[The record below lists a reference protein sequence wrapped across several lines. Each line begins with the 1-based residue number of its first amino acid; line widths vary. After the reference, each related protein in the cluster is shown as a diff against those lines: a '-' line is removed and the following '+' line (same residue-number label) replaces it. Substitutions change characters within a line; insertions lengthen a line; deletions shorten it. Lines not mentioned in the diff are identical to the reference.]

1 MAVIPSPLSNSIQGI
16 NQSTVSG
23 SIFGG
28 NKVDAQTQS
37 SINANT
43 SAVASMQK
51 QVNELSQTNAQI
63 LTNLT
68 QIGSFQAQVDSV
80 RLQLNGIS
88 DTLQSVAT
96 ITASES
102 ALEKQKDTYEQEKQ
116 KRLAEAGARGGQ
128 ENLLET
134 KIQSALSE
142 PVKRIGDKV
151 SFGFNNLMSFV
162 WTLLGGWL
170 TLQGIN
176 VLKAL
181 QDGDKKKLNEIKDSV
196 IKTLLVAGGVFT
208 IISVGIGKVIG
219 TITGLVGKIGKF
231 IVGGLIIKPFQTV
244 ATGLRNAL
252 PGRTPTPPKGSG
264 PKAPIKGPN
273 FLGGAFNLYTALRNY
288 GNGEI
293 TDTIM
298 QGVLGALLLTPA
310 GRLVSAVRTLLGVA
324 VTADEIAEVFGS
336 NIFGENP
343 DILKK
348 AKQVKDLAEKEAQQ
362 NKLTESAL
370 KKPEP
375 PKPADAKPEPSK
387 PADAKLEPPKPAD
400 AKSTPSTPMIPPASN
415 LQINVPDTSKPET
428 SAPSPEMV
436 SKFEQAW
443 QYKDNPLARGRIE
456 GAWNKMGVEEKQ
468 QAKDWATSKGY
479 DWREM
484 KLPDSKDQMSSVP
497 SKETPKSAETSSKPS
512 TPPTTTAA
520 ETSSKPSTPPTT
532 TAAETSS
539 KPSTPEITPAQTTK
553 MQTVPFNIGPEPEP
567 KPNVVYAPSG
577 SSAPQQQQ
585 PMSTGA
591 ASDVPA
597 IPSSN
602 PDNFYTLY
610 SQINYNVV
618 L

>member
-1 MAVIPSPLSNSIQGI
+1 MAVIPSPLSNSLAGI

-28 NKVDAQTQS
+28 GNKVDPQTES
-37 SINANT
+37 AINANT
-43 SAVASMQK
+43 SAVASLQK
-51 QVNELSQTNAQI
+51 QVNQLSQTNAQI

-116 KRLAEAGARGGQ
+116 QRLAEAGARGGQ

-170 TLQGIN
+170 TTQGIN

-231 IVGGLIIKPFQTV
+231 LVGGLIIKPFQTV
-244 ATGLRNAL
+244 MRGLGNAL
-252 PGRTPTPPKGSG
+252 PGRTATPPKGSG
-264 PKAPIKGPN
+264 PKGPRAGGGIGGTISKGVTVISG
-273 FLGGAFNLYTALRNY
+273 LMNY
-288 GNGEI
+288 FNGENV
-293 TDTIM
+293 D
-298 QGVLGALLLTPA
+298 ALLA
-310 GRLVSAVRTLLGVA
+310 IATLLGPGKFVKIA
-324 VTADEIAEVFGS
+324 AGAGFLADEIAEAFGS
-336 NIFGENP
+336 NLFGEDPN
-343 DILKK
+343 KK
-348 AKQVKDLAEKEAQQ
+348 KQAEAIANAAKEEAQKNKK
-362 NKLTESAL
+362 NKLTSSPL
-370 KKPEP
+370 KKDEP
-375 PKPADAKPEPSK
+375 PKPATAKPAPTTSM
-387 PADAKLEPPKPAD
+387 
-400 AKSTPSTPMIPPASN
+400 TPPASN
-415 LQINVPDTSKPET
+415 LQINSPDTQKTQDTQKASETQKAPET
-428 SAPSPEMV
+428 PKAPDPAKV
-436 SKFEQAW
+436 KQFEQAW

-456 GAWNKMGVEEKQ
+456 GAWNKMSSEEKQ

-479 DWREM
+479 DWKEM
-484 KLPDSKDQMSSVP
+484 KLSDSTNQMSSVP

-512 TPPTTTAA
+512 TTPTSVPPPA
-520 ETSSKPSTPPTT
+520 ETSSKPS
-532 TAAETSS
+532 
-539 KPSTPEITPAQTTK
+539 KPEITPAQTTK
-553 MQTVPFNIGPEPEP
+553 MQTVPFNSLCSFRIFC
-567 KPNVVYAPSG
+567 
-577 SSAPQQQQ
+577 
-585 PMSTGA
+585 STTTDTNEYW
-591 ASDVPA
+591 SC
-597 IPSSN
+597 
-602 PDNFYTLY
+602 
-610 SQINYNVV
+610 Q
-618 L
+618 

>member
-1 MAVIPSPLSNSIQGI
+1 MAVIPSPLSNSLAGI

-23 SIFGG
+23 NIFGGG
-28 NKVDAQTQS
+28 NKVDTQTES
-37 SINANT
+37 AINVNT
-43 SAVASMQK
+43 SAVASLQK

-88 DTLQSVAT
+88 DTLQTVAT
-96 ITASES
+96 VTASES
-102 ALEKQKDTYEQEKQ
+102 ALERQKDLYEQEQQ
-116 KRLAEAGARGGQ
+116 KRLAEAGARGGK
-128 ENLLET
+128 ESLLET

-142 PVKRIGDKV
+142 PVRRIGDKV
-151 SFGFNNLMSFV
+151 SFGFNNLMSFI

-170 TLQGIN
+170 TLQGIKT
-176 VLKAL
+176 LKAL
-181 QDGDKKKLNEIKDSV
+181 EDDDKKKLNDIKDSV
-196 IKTLLVAGGVFT
+196 IKTLLVAGGIFT
-208 IISVGIGKVIG
+208 VINVGIGKVIG

-252 PGRTPTPPKGSG
+252 PGRTVPPLKGPG
-264 PKAPIKGPN
+264 TKGPIKGPN
-273 FLGGAFNLYTALRNY
+273 FLGGALNLYTALRNY

-310 GRLVSAVRTLLGVA
+310 GRLVSAVRTILGVA

-362 NKLTESAL
+362 NKLTASAL

-375 PKPADAKPEPSK
+375 STLTPTSAKPV
-387 PADAKLEPPKPAD
+387 
-400 AKSTPSTPMIPPASN
+400 PSTTMIPPASN
-415 LQINVPDTSKPET
+415 LQINAPDTQKPST
-428 SAPSPEMV
+428 PAPSPEMV

-456 GAWNKMGVEEKQ
+456 GAWNKMSPEEQQ
-468 QAKDWATSKGY
+468 QAKDWAGSTGK
-479 DWREM
+479 DWTKM
-484 KLPDSKDQMSSVP
+484 KLPDSANQTSP
-497 SKETPKSAETSSKPS
+497 IPPKEPVKPAETSSK
-512 TPPTTTAA
+512 
-520 ETSSKPSTPPTT
+520 SSI
-532 TAAETSS
+532 
-539 KPSTPEITPAQTTK
+539 PEITSAQTTK

-567 KPNVVYAPSG
+567 KPNIVYASSG
-577 SSAPQQQQ
+577 SSTPPQEQ
-585 PMSTGA
+585 PLSTGA

>member
-1 MAVIPSPLSNSIQGI
+1 MAVIPSPLSNSIRGI
-16 NQSTVSG
+16 NESTVSG

-28 NKVDAQTQS
+28 GNGVDAQTQS

-51 QVNELSQTNAQI
+51 QVNELSKTNTQI

-102 ALEKQKDTYEQEKQ
+102 ALEKQKDLYEQQQQ

-128 ENLLET
+128 EGLLET

-162 WTLLGGWL
+162 MTLLGGWL
-170 TLQGIN
+170 TTQGIN

-208 IISVGIGKVIG
+208 IINVGIVKVIG

-231 IVGGLIIKPFQTV
+231 LVGGLIIKPFQLV
-244 ATGLRNAL
+244 ATALRGAL
-252 PGRTPTPPKGSG
+252 PGRTVTPPTG
-264 PKAPIKGPN
+264 PKPGPKGPVKGPN
-273 FLGGAFNLYTALRNY
+273 FLGGALNLYTALRNY

-310 GRLVSAVRTLLGVA
+310 GRLVSAVRTILGVA

-348 AKQVKDLAEKEAQQ
+348 AKQVKDNAEKEAQKNKK
-362 NKLTESAL
+362 NKLTSSPL
-370 KKPEP
+370 KKDEP
-375 PKPADAKPEPSK
+375 PKPTTAKPAPTTSM
-387 PADAKLEPPKPAD
+387 
-400 AKSTPSTPMIPPASN
+400 TPPASN
-415 LQINVPDTSKPET
+415 LQINAPETQKTPDTQKAPET
-428 SAPSPEMV
+428 TKAPDPAKVEQ
-436 SKFEQAW
+436 FEQAW
-443 QYKDNPLARGRIE
+443 KMRNFGPARGQIE

-468 QAKDWATSKGY
+468 QAKDWAESTGK
-479 DWREM
+479 DWKEM
-484 KLPDSKDQMSSVP
+484 KLPDSKDQISSVP
-497 SKETPKSAETSSKPS
+497 SKEMPKP
-512 TPPTTTAA
+512 
-520 ETSSKPSTPPTT
+520 
-532 TAAETSS
+532 AETSS

-553 MQTVPFNIGPEPEP
+553 MQTVPFNIGPEPES
-567 KPNVVYAPSG
+567 KPNIVYSPSKP
-577 SSAPQQQQ
+577 STPPQKQ
-585 PMSTGA
+585 PLSTGS
-591 ASDVPA
+591 ASDVPF

>member
-1 MAVIPSPLSNSIQGI
+1 MAVIPSPLSSSIQGI
-16 NQSTVSG
+16 NQTTVSG
-23 SIFGG
+23 NIFGGG

-37 SINANT
+37 SIDSNT
-43 SAVASMQK
+43 SAVASLQK
-51 QVNELSQTNAQI
+51 QVNQLSQNNAQI
-63 LTNLT
+63 LTSLT

-96 ITASES
+96 ITTNENV
-102 ALEKQKDTYEQEKQ
+102 LERQKDNYEQEKQ

-128 ENLLET
+128 EGLLET

-142 PVKRIGDKV
+142 PVKRIGNKV

-162 WTLLGGWL
+162 MTLLGGWL
-170 TLQGIN
+170 TTQGIN

-181 QDGDKKKLNEIKDSV
+181 QDGNKKKLNEIKDSV
-196 IKTLLVAGGVFT
+196 IKTLLIAGGVFT
-208 IISVGIGKVIG
+208 IINVGIGKVIG
-219 TITGLVGKIGKF
+219 TITGLASKIAKF
-231 IVGGLIIKPFQTV
+231 LVGGLIIKPFQAV
-244 ATGLRNAL
+244 MRGLGGAL
-252 PGRTPTPPKGSG
+252 PGRTVTPPTG
-264 PKAPIKGPN
+264 PKPGPKGPVKGPN
-273 FLGGAFNLYTALRNY
+273 FLGGALNLYTALRNY

-310 GRLVSAVRTLLGVA
+310 GRLVSAVRTILGVA

-348 AKQVKDLAEKEAQQ
+348 AKQVKDNAEKEAQKNKK
-362 NKLTESAL
+362 NKLTSSPL
-370 KKPEP
+370 KKDEPLKPETA
-375 PKPADAKPEPSK
+375 KPAPTTSM
-387 PADAKLEPPKPAD
+387 
-400 AKSTPSTPMIPPASN
+400 TPPASN
-415 LQINVPDTSKPET
+415 LQINAPETQKTPDTQKAPET
-428 SAPSPEMV
+428 KKAPDPA
-436 SKFEQAW
+436 KIKQFEQAW

-456 GAWNKMGVEEKQ
+456 GAWNKMSSEEKQ
-468 QAKDWATSKGY
+468 QAKDWAESTNK
-479 DWREM
+479 DWKEM
-484 KLPDSKDQMSSVP
+484 KLPDPVNQISPVP
-497 SKETPKSAETSSKPS
+497 SKETPKS
-512 TPPTTTAA
+512 A

-567 KPNVVYAPSG
+567 KPNVVYAPSKY
-577 SSAPQQQQ
+577 SSTQQKQ

-591 ASDVPA
+591 ASDVPN

>member
-1 MAVIPSPLSNSIQGI
+1 MAVLPSPLSNSIQGI

-28 NKVDAQTQS
+28 GNKVDAQTES
-37 SINANT
+37 TINANT
-43 SAVASMQK
+43 SAVASLQK
-51 QVNELSQTNAQI
+51 QVNELSKTNAQI
-63 LTNLT
+63 LSNLT
-68 QIGSFQAQVDSV
+68 QIENFQKQVDSV

-102 ALEKQKDTYEQEKQ
+102 ALEKQKDLYEQEQQ
-116 KRLAEAGARGGQ
+116 KRLAEAGARGGK
-128 ENLLET
+128 ESLLET

-151 SFGFNNLMSFV
+151 SFGFQNLMSFIS
-162 WTLLGGWL
+162 TLLGGWL
-170 TLQGIN
+170 TLQGIKT
-176 VLKAL
+176 LKAL
-181 QDGDKKKLNEIKDSV
+181 QDGNKKKLNEIKDSV
-196 IKTLLVAGGVFT
+196 IKTLLIAGGVFT
-208 IISVGIGKVIG
+208 IINVGIVKVIS

-231 IVGGLIIKPFQTV
+231 IVGGLIIKPFQVV
-244 ATGLRNAL
+244 ATALRNTL
-252 PGRTPTPPKGSG
+252 PGRTVTQPKGPG
-264 PKAPIKGPN
+264 PKGPVKGPN
-273 FLGGAFNLYTALRNY
+273 FLGGALNLYTALRNL

-293 TDTIM
+293 TDTVM
-298 QGVLGALLLTPA
+298 QGVLAALLFTPA

-343 DILKK
+343 DTLKK
-348 AKQVKDLAEKEAQQ
+348 AKQVKELAEKEAQDNKK
-362 NKLTESAL
+362 NKLIASPL
-370 KKPEP
+370 KKDEP
-375 PKPADAKPEPSK
+375 PAPATAKPA
-387 PADAKLEPPKPAD
+387 
-400 AKSTPSTPMIPPASN
+400 PSTPMTPPASN
-415 LQINVPDTSKPET
+415 LQINAPDTSKPTT

-443 QYKDNPLARGRIE
+443 QYRDNPLARGRIE
-456 GAWNKMGVEEKQ
+456 GAWNKMSSEEKQ
-468 QAKDWATSKGY
+468 QAKDWASSKGY
-479 DWREM
+479 DWKEM
-484 KLPDSKDQMSSVP
+484 KLQDSTNQTSSIP
-497 SKETPKSAETSSKPS
+497 SKEPVKPV
-512 TPPTTTAA
+512 
-520 ETSSKPSTPPTT
+520 EM
-532 TAAETSS
+532 SS

-567 KPNVVYAPSG
+567 KPNIVYAPSAP
-577 SSAPQQQQ
+577 SAPQQQQ
-585 PMSTGA
+585 PLSTGA
-591 ASDVPA
+591 ASDVPF

>member
-28 NKVDAQTQS
+28 GNKVDAETQS

-43 SAVASMQK
+43 SAVASLQK
-51 QVNELSQTNAQI
+51 QVNELSQTNAKI
-63 LTNLT
+63 LSNLT

-102 ALEKQKDTYEQEKQ
+102 ALEKQKDLYEQEQQ
-116 KRLAEAGARGGQ
+116 KRLAEAGARGGK
-128 ENLLET
+128 ESLLET

-170 TLQGIN
+170 TVQGIET
-176 VLKAL
+176 LKAL
-181 QDGDKKKLNEIKDSV
+181 QDGNKKKLNEIKDSV
-196 IKTLLVAGGVFT
+196 IRTLLVAGGVFT

-231 IVGGLIIKPFQTV
+231 IVGGLIIKPFQMV

-252 PGRTPTPPKGSG
+252 PGRTPTPPSRGSG
-264 PKAPIKGPN
+264 TKSGGGGLLSGIGKIITGVSGTMN
-273 FLGGAFNLYTALRNY
+273 FL
-288 GNGEI
+288 NGENV
-293 TDTIM
+293 D
-298 QGVLGALLLTPA
+298 GALAALTFVPGGGIFKLARVAA
-310 GRLVSAVRTLLGVA
+310 GTVFAF
-324 VTADEIAEVFGS
+324 DEIAEALGKNFTGAD
-336 NIFGENP
+336 P
-343 DILKK
+343 KLLKQK
-348 AKQVKDLAEKEAQQ
+348 QKELEEAKNK
-362 NKLTESAL
+362 NKLISSPL

-375 PKPADAKPEPSK
+375 PKPADAKSEPPKPADAKLEPPK

-415 LQINVPDTSKPET
+415 LQINAPDTSKPAT

-443 QYKDNPLARGRIE
+443 QYKDNSLARGRIE
-456 GAWNKMGVEEKQ
+456 GAWNNMSSDEKQ
-468 QAKDWATSKGY
+468 QAKDWAISKGY
-479 DWREM
+479 DWKEM
-484 KLPDSKDQMSSVP
+484 KLPDSANQTSSI
-497 SKETPKSAETSSKPS
+497 TPKEPINPAATLATPTSPV
-512 TPPTTTAA
+512 TTT
-520 ETSSKPSTPPTT
+520 TV
-532 TAAETSS
+532 AETSS

-553 MQTVPFNIGPEPEP
+553 IQTLPFNIGPEPEP
-567 KPNVVYAPSG
+567 KPNIVYASSG
-577 SSAPQQQQ
+577 SSTPPQEQ

-602 PDNFYTLY
+602 SDNFYTLY